1 MYCIICEKGGQ
12 SRSIMSRGH
21 RRGGK
26 QVTGVEMAY
35 MGFQGIA
42 FVLLLGILIQFV
54 AAKLTFESGVEYLPV
69 TITWTDSESYTST
82 YMEDG
87 KERTK
92 TTYDN
97 SYSYTVDGVEY
108 NNTIEGDSYSVTP
121 GSQVTRYYN
130 PDDPNEISEWR
141 SAGDMMGATKHVWV
155 FFAIFQ
161 LTAIVFKIKI
171 EKKKRLIKLD
181 NEAYGERIRQDIQ
194 KNKEIYQTLNLAI
207 DREKVFAVLEPL
219 RISICKS
226 EKQIDNIMKRKS
238 VALGGPLVIITIIV
252 NVIDEYRF
260 SKLRDKRDADYTAF
274 YMEYKRNIVEPI
286 LEQFFEE
293 FQYKPSQGF
302 SKKELSD
309 FDLLNGF
316 PCRLDSINSEDYI
329 EGVYKGVGYRQADVK
344 EKKHLNDSD
353 LLAEM
358 DRVHGRISVYQF
370 EKKLNGDIII
380 KSVGSTHVDVHD
392 MKKVTMENVLFNS
405 KFDVYTTNE
414 QMAYYLLTPQFMEYL
429 LNLNVRRETALRFSQ
444 NDIVFLQ
451 NGIDGIFEAD
461 MSKPLDLQYEIGKSY
476 NELKEILDFVD
487 VLNLDRV
494 ADEANLRALYAF
506 EESMEEKMPVKEEK
520 EPAYGVV
527 DAEDSVFGGPAFD
540 EMEKSQD
547 IYEDDNLDNW
557 NKPVSQT
564 KGSGLKLKL

>member
-1 MYCIICEKGGQ
+1 
-12 SRSIMSRGH
+12 MSR
-21 RRGGK
+21 RRGNGK
-26 QVTGVEMAY
+26 QVTGVEMA
-35 MGFQGIA
+35 FICCQGIA
-42 FVLLLGILIQFV
+42 FVLLVGILIQFV

-69 TITWTDSESYTST
+69 TITWTDSKSYTST

-108 NNTIEGDSYSVTP
+108 NNTIKGDSYSVTP
-121 GSQVTRYYN
+121 GSRATRYYN
-130 PDDPNEISEWR
+130 PNDPNKISEWS
-141 SAGDMMGATKHVWV
+141 SAKDMMGATKHVWV
-155 FFAIFQ
+155 FFGILQ
-161 LTAIVFKIKI
+161 LAAIVFKIKI
-171 EKKKRLIKLD
+171 EQKKRRIRVD
-181 NEAYGERIRQDIQ
+181 NEAYEERIRQDIQ
-194 KNKEIYQTLNLAI
+194 KNREIYQTLNFAI
-207 DREKVFAVLEPL
+207 DREKVLAILEPL
-219 RISICKS
+219 RVSICKS
-226 EKQIDNIMKRKS
+226 EKQIDNIMKRKG
-238 VALGGPLVIITIIV
+238 VALGGPLIIITIIV

-260 SKLRDKRDADYTAF
+260 SKLRDKRDADYAAF

-286 LEQFFEE
+286 LEQFFEK

-309 FDLLNGF
+309 FELLNGF

-344 EKKHLNDSD
+344 EKKHLDDSD
-353 LLAEM
+353 LLAEI

-370 EKKLNGDIII
+370 GKKLNGDIII
-380 KSVGSTHVDVHD
+380 KSVDSTHVNVHD
-392 MKKVTMENVLFNS
+392 MKKVKMENVLFNS

-429 LNLNVRRETALRFSQ
+429 LHLNVRRETALRFFQ

-451 NGIDGIFEAD
+451 NGINGIFEAD
-461 MSKPLDLQYEIGKSY
+461 MSKPIDLQYEIGKSY

-494 ADEANLRALYAF
+494 ADEANLRALYSL
-506 EESMEEKMPVKEEK
+506 EEPMEEKTPVMEES
-520 EPAYGVV
+520 EPVYGAV
-527 DAEDSVFGGPAFD
+527 DTEDSVFGGPTFD
-540 EMEKSQD
+540 EMEKPQD
-547 IYEDDNLDNW
+547 IDGSDNLDNW

-564 KGSGLKLKL
+564 KGSGLRLKL